1 MVAEVIIN
9 RGAKKL
15 NRTFDYNIPKEL
27 EELILVGSKVLVPFG
42 NGEKL
47 TEAFVVGIK
56 ETSDFEVKD
65 IAKLEENL
73 SNKQIDL
80 AKWMAKRY
88 FCNVSDCIKLMLT
101 PGTRNKNKEK
111 RIQDKTINCV
121 YLKKEREEIEFEIET
136 GKIKSEKQKRV
147 VNFIKDNEGATVPEI
162 EMFTDCARG
171 IVNTLVKNGYLEI
184 VEKKVE
190 RNPLLGRNCEKT
202 DKLKLTEEQENAYK
216 KVEDAINNKQ
226 YQQFLLYGVTGSGK
240 TEVYLQLIEKV
251 LDNGRNAIVLVP
263 EISLTPQMLDRF
275 ISRFGKEEIAILHS
289 KLSIGE
295 RHDEWERIREKK
307 AKIVIGAR
315 SAIFAPIE
323 NIGII
328 IIDEEHDSS
337 YKSETN
343 PRYNAK
349 EIAKVLAKENKA
361 PLVLGS
367 ATPDIVTFYKTQE
380 KTIYQDLQK
389 STEFEHETNIQTED
403 YKRQFENE
411 AKDSIKAI
419 SDKERTDIQNQGTE
433 SKITLLE
440 LTKRAN
446 NSSLPKVEIIDLKQE
461 LANGNRSMLS
471 MELYNSIEENLKQK
485 RQTILFL
492 NRRGYSTFIMCR
504 NCGYTVKCPNC
515 NISMTYHSYERK
527 LKCHYCGHEENVVT
541 VCPECHSDK
550 IRYFGTGTQKLE
562 QEIHKQFPEASTIRM
577 DIDTV
582 TKKNSHEVILNT
594 FRNQNIDILI
604 GTQMVVKG
612 HHFPNVT
619 LVGVIA
625 ADSSLNID
633 DYRANERTFQI
644 LTQVAGRAG
653 RENLPGKVVIQTY
666 NPDNFSIICAQ
677 KQNYD
682 LFYETEIALRKQLK
696 YPPFC
701 DIILIGLNS
710 YQELEIKNVSSKIYQ
725 YLEQRLN
732 KEEFKVLRPMPCPI
746 DKIQNR
752 YRWRIII
759 KGKMTEEANEI
770 LNACLKEIYQENIK
784 DTRIAIDINPN
795 NMS

>member
-56 ETSDFEVKD
+56 ETSAFEVKD

-73 SNKQIDL
+73 TDKQIAL

-121 YLKKEREEIEFEIET
+121 YLKKEIEEIEFEIQTE
-136 GKIKSEKQKRV
+136 KIKSEKQKRV
-147 VNFIKDNEGATVPEI
+147 LNFIKDNEGATIPEI

-171 IVNTLVKNGYLEI
+171 IVNTLVKNGYLEM

-190 RNPLLGRNCEKT
+190 RNPLLGRDCEKT
-202 DKLKLTEEQENAYK
+202 YKLKLTEEQEKAYK
-216 KVEDAINNKQ
+216 SVEESINHKQ

-240 TEVYLQLIEKV
+240 TEVYLQLIKKV
-251 LDNGRNAIVLVP
+251 LEMGKNAIVLVP

-307 AKIVIGAR
+307 ARIVIGAR

-343 PRYNAK
+343 LRYHAK
-349 EIAKVLAKENKA
+349 EIAKILAKENQA
-361 PLVLGS
+361 PLLLGS
-367 ATPDIVTFYKTQE
+367 ATPDMTTFYNA
-380 KTIYQDLQK
+380 
-389 STEFEHETNIQTED
+389 TNED
-403 YKRQFENE
+403 DFGNTK
-411 AKDSIKAI
+411 IK
-419 SDKERTDIQNQGTE
+419 
-433 SKITLLE
+433 LLT

-446 NSSLPKVEIIDLKQE
+446 QSSLPKVEIIDLKQE

-527 LKCHYCGHEENVVT
+527 LKCHYCGHEENIVT
-541 VCPECHSDK
+541 ICPECHSDK

-682 LFYETEIALRKQLK
+682 LFYETEIALRRQLK

-710 YQELEIKNVSSKIYQ
+710 YQEAEIKRVASKIYQ
-725 YLEQRLN
+725 YLEQRLS

-746 DKIQNR
+746 DRIQNR

-759 KGKMTEEANEI
+759 KGKMTEEANKI
-770 LNACLKEIYQENIK
+770 FNACLKEIYQENIK
-784 DTRIAIDINPN
+784 DTRIAIDVNPN

>member
-42 NGEKL
+42 NGGKL
-47 TEAFVVGIK
+47 TEAFVVGLK
-56 ETSDFEVKD
+56 ETSAFEVKD

-73 SNKQIDL
+73 SNKQIAL

-121 YLKKEREEIEFEIET
+121 YLKKDREEIEFEIEI
-136 GKIKSEKQKRV
+136 GKLKSEKQKKV
-147 VNFIKDNEGATVPEI
+147 LSFIKDNEGATVPEI

-171 IVNTLVKNGYLEI
+171 IVNTLIKNGYLEI

-190 RNPLLGRNCEKT
+190 RNPLLGRDCEKT
-202 DKLKLTEEQENAYK
+202 DKLKLTEEQEIAYK
-216 KVEDAINNKQ
+216 SVEETINKGE
-226 YQQFLLYGVTGSGK
+226 YKQFLLYGVTGSGK

-251 LDNGRNAIVLVP
+251 LEIGKNAIVLVP

-307 AKIVIGAR
+307 ARIVIGAR

-349 EIAKVLAKENKA
+349 EIAKVLAKENQA

-367 ATPDIVTFYKTQE
+367 ATPDMITFYNA
-380 KTIYQDLQK
+380 
-389 STEFEHETNIQTED
+389 TNEDVFGNTKIQ
-403 YKRQFENE
+403 
-411 AKDSIKAI
+411 
-419 SDKERTDIQNQGTE
+419 
-433 SKITLLE
+433 LLT

-446 NSSLPKVEIIDLKQE
+446 QSSLPKVEIIDLKQE

-504 NCGYTVKCPNC
+504 NCGYTVKCSNC
-515 NISMTYHSYERK
+515 NISMTYHSYEKK
-527 LKCHYCGHEENVVT
+527 LKCHYCGHEENLVT
-541 VCPECHSDK
+541 ICPECHSDK

-594 FRNQNIDILI
+594 FKNENIDILI

-682 LFYETEIALRKQLK
+682 LFYETEIALREQLK

-710 YQELEIKNVSSKIYQ
+710 YHEVEIQNVSNKIYQ
-725 YLEQRLN
+725 YLEQRLS

-759 KGKMTEEANEI
+759 KGKMTQEANEV

>member
-1 MVAEVIIN
+1 MIAEVIIN

-15 NRTFDYNIPKEL
+15 NRTFDYNIPKDL

-47 TEAFVVGIK
+47 AEAFVVGIK
-56 ETSDFEVKD
+56 EKSAFELKN

-73 SNKQIDL
+73 TDKQITL

-88 FCNVSDCIKLMLT
+88 FCNISDCIKLMLT

-121 YLKKEREEIEFEIET
+121 YLKKDIEEIEFEIET
-136 GKIKSEKQKRV
+136 GKIKSEKQKRLL
-147 VNFIKDNEGATVPEI
+147 NFVKDNEGTTVPEI

-184 VEKKVE
+184 IEKKVE
-190 RNPLLGRNCEKT
+190 RNPLLERNCEKT
-202 DKLKLTEEQENAYK
+202 NNLNLTEEQKNAYNR
-216 KVEDAINNKQ
+216 VEEAIDKNE
-226 YQQFLLYGVTGSGK
+226 YEQFLLYGVTGSGK

-251 LDNGRNAIVLVP
+251 LKIGKNAIVLVP

-275 ISRFGKEEIAILHS
+275 ISRFGKSDIAILHS

-295 RHDEWERIREKK
+295 RHDEWERIRERK
-307 AKIVIGAR
+307 ARIVIGAR

-349 EIAKVLAKENKA
+349 EIAKILAKENKA
-361 PLVLGS
+361 PLLLGS
-367 ATPDIVTFYKTQE
+367 ATPDINTFYNAT
-380 KTIYQDLQK
+380 
-389 STEFEHETNIQTED
+389 
-403 YKRQFENE
+403 NE
-411 AKDSIKAI
+411 AEDGNTK
-419 SDKERTDIQNQGTE
+419 IQ
-433 SKITLLE
+433 LLT

-446 NSSLPKVEIIDLKQE
+446 ASSLPKVEIIDLKQE

-471 MELYNSIEENLKQK
+471 MELYNSIEENIRQK

-527 LKCHYCGHEENVVT
+527 LKCHYCSYEENLVT
-541 VCPECHSDK
+541 TCPECHSDK

-562 QEIHKQFPEASTIRM
+562 QEINKQFPNASTIRM

-582 TKKNSHEVILNT
+582 TKKNSHEEILNK
-594 FRNQNIDILI
+594 FKNENIDILI

-653 RENLPGKVVIQTY
+653 RENLSGKVIIQTY

-677 KQNYD
+677 KQNYEM
-682 LFYETEIALRKQLK
+682 FYETEIALRKQLK

-701 DIILIGLNS
+701 DIILISFNSLN
-710 YQELEIKNVSSKIYQ
+710 ETNIKNISNEMYKKL
-725 YLEQRLN
+725 LEKLN
-732 KEEFKVLRPMPCPI
+732 QEEFKIFRPMPSPI

-759 KGKMTEEANEI
+759 KGNMTVEANEV
-770 LNACLKEIYQENIK
+770 LNQTLKEIYSRNIK
-784 DTRIAIDINPN
+784 DIRISIDVNPN

>member
-1 MVAEVIIN
+1 MIAEVIIN

-15 NRTFDYNIPKEL
+15 NRTFDYNIPKDL

-47 TEAFVVGIK
+47 AEAFVVGIK
-56 ETSDFEVKD
+56 EKSAFELKN

-73 SNKQIDL
+73 TDKQISL

-88 FCNVSDCIKLMLT
+88 FCNISDCIKLMLT

-121 YLKKEREEIEFEIET
+121 YLKKDIEEIEFEIET
-136 GKIKSEKQKRV
+136 GKIKSEKQKRLL
-147 VNFIKDNEGATVPEI
+147 NFVKDNEGTTVSEI

-184 VEKKVE
+184 IEKKVE

-202 DKLKLTEEQENAYK
+202 NNLKLTEEQKNAYNR
-216 KVEDAINNKQ
+216 VEEAIDKNEYK
-226 YQQFLLYGVTGSGK
+226 QFLIYGVTGSGK

-251 LDNGRNAIVLVP
+251 LKTGKNAIVLVP

-275 ISRFGKEEIAILHS
+275 ISRFGKSDIAILHS

-307 AKIVIGAR
+307 ARIVIGAR

-328 IIDEEHDSS
+328 IVDEEHDSS

-343 PRYNAK
+343 PKYNAK
-349 EIAKVLAKENKA
+349 EIAKILAKENKA
-361 PLVLGS
+361 PLLLGS
-367 ATPDIVTFYKTQE
+367 ATPDINTFYNA
-380 KTIYQDLQK
+380 
-389 STEFEHETNIQTED
+389 TN
-403 YKRQFENE
+403 ENE
-411 AKDSIKAI
+411 EGNTK
-419 SDKERTDIQNQGTE
+419 IQ
-433 SKITLLE
+433 LLT

-446 NSSLPKVEIIDLKQE
+446 ESSLPKVEIIDLKQE

-471 MELYNSIEENLKQK
+471 MELYNSIEENISKK

-504 NCGYTVKCPNC
+504 NCGYTVKCPSC
-515 NISMTYHSYERK
+515 NISMTYHSYEKK
-527 LKCHYCGHEENVVT
+527 LKCHYCSYEENLVT
-541 VCPECHSDK
+541 ICPECQSDK

-562 QEIHKQFPEASTIRM
+562 QEINKQFPNASTIRM

-582 TKKNSHEVILNT
+582 TKKNSHEEILNK
-594 FRNQNIDILI
+594 FKNENIDILI

-653 RENLPGKVVIQTY
+653 RENLPGKVIIQTY

-677 KQNYD
+677 KQNYEM
-682 LFYETEIALRKQLK
+682 FYETEIALRKQLK

-701 DIILIGLNS
+701 DIILISFNSLNE
-710 YQELEIKNVSSKIYQ
+710 YNIKNISNEMYKKL
-725 YLEQRLN
+725 LEKLN
-732 KEEFKVLRPMPCPI
+732 QEEFKIFRPMPSPI

-759 KGKMTEEANEI
+759 KGNMTVEANEV
-770 LNACLKEIYQENIK
+770 LNQTLKEIYSRNIK
-784 DTRIAIDINPN
+784 DIRISIDVNPN

>member
-56 ETSDFEVKD
+56 ETSAFEVKD

-73 SNKQIDL
+73 TDKQIAL

-121 YLKKEREEIEFEIET
+121 YLKKEIEEIEFEIQTE
-136 GKIKSEKQKRV
+136 KIKSEKQKRV
-147 VNFIKDNEGATVPEI
+147 LNFIKDNEGATIPEI

-171 IVNTLVKNGYLEI
+171 IVNTLVKNGYLEM

-190 RNPLLGRNCEKT
+190 RNPLLGRDCEKT
-202 DKLKLTEEQENAYK
+202 YKLKLTEEQEKAYK
-216 KVEDAINNKQ
+216 SVEESINHKQ

-240 TEVYLQLIEKV
+240 TEVYLQLIKKV
-251 LDNGRNAIVLVP
+251 LEMGKNAIVLVP

-307 AKIVIGAR
+307 ARIVIGAR

-343 PRYNAK
+343 PRYHAK
-349 EIAKVLAKENKA
+349 EIAKILAKENQA
-361 PLVLGS
+361 PLLLGS
-367 ATPDIVTFYKTQE
+367 ATPDMTTFYNA
-380 KTIYQDLQK
+380 
-389 STEFEHETNIQTED
+389 TNED
-403 YKRQFENE
+403 DFGNTK
-411 AKDSIKAI
+411 IK
-419 SDKERTDIQNQGTE
+419 
-433 SKITLLE
+433 LLT

-446 NSSLPKVEIIDLKQE
+446 QSSLPKVEIIDLKQE

-527 LKCHYCGHEENVVT
+527 LKCHYCGHEENIVT
-541 VCPECHSDK
+541 ICPECHSDK

-682 LFYETEIALRKQLK
+682 LFYETEIALRRQLK

-710 YQELEIKNVSSKIYQ
+710 YQEAEIKRVASKIYQ
-725 YLEQRLN
+725 YLEQRLS

-746 DKIQNR
+746 DRIQNR

-759 KGKMTEEANEI
+759 KGKMTEEANKI
-770 LNACLKEIYQENIK
+770 FNACLKEIYQENIK
-784 DTRIAIDINPN
+784 DTRIAIDVNPN